1 MDELERFINYN
12 SNGIKRNYK
21 PTRRQINKF
30 KYNNSW
36 VEANNA
42 LWTYSDYKTCY
53 LTVRRDGDCFIPRVN
68 GASVAEYPDVIQ
80 IPEKYNNLEDA
91 MISCIKFVDA
101 IQDADSRKSPED
113 RYKEGR
119 RL

>member
-1 MDELERFINYN
+1 MDDLERFINYN

-21 PTRRQINKF
+21 PTRRQINRF
-30 KYNNSW
+30 KNSNSW

-53 LTVRRDGDCFIPRVN
+53 LTVRKDKDRYIPRVN

-80 IPEKYNNLEDA
+80 IPETYNSLDEA
-91 MISCIKFVDA
+91 MKACIAYVDA
-101 IQDADSRKSPED
+101 VNND
-113 RYKEGR
+113 
-119 RL
+119 

>member
-1 MDELERFINYN
+1 
-12 SNGIKRNYK
+12 
-21 PTRRQINKF
+21 
-30 KYNNSW
+30 
-36 VEANNA
+36 
-42 LWTYSDYKTCY
+42 
-53 LTVRRDGDCFIPRVN
+53 
-68 GASVAEYPDVIQ
+68 VAEYPDVIQ
-80 IPEKYNNLEDA
+80 IPEKYNNLDDA